1 MITAGIDVGIE
12 NTKVVILKDGKVVG
26 RATALSGGANRG
38 KSAEQALKD
47 ALATAKISPSDVD
60 NIVATGQGKGDVGF
74 ARDRVVEPVA
84 DARAARFLYP
94 RAACVVDVGADQVR
108 VVTLGEQDRISEVVM
123 NQKCAAG
130 LGILLK
136 SMARTLD
143 MTLDDMSRLSGE
155 SSAIVNDG
163 CGVFAEMDA
172 FGLLNRNVPREDV
185 ARAVVEAVA
194 VRVNSILND
203 KIKPS
208 KDTTV
213 LIGGVSRNR
222 TVVAALKRRSG
233 MNFIIPEQSEY
244 AGALGA
250 ALLALSEVE
259 GIAIGS

>member
-12 NTKVVILKDGKVVG
+12 NTKVVILKDGKIAG

-47 ALATAKISPSDVD
+47 ALEAAKISPSDVSK
-60 NIVATGQGKGDVGF
+60 IVATGQGKGDVSF
-74 ARDRVVEPVA
+74 AVDRVVEPVA
-84 DARAARFLYP
+84 DAKAARFLYP
-94 RAACVVDVGADQVR
+94 EAACVVDVGADQVR
-108 VVTLGEQDRISEVVM
+108 VVTLGDQDKISEVVM

-136 SMARTLD
+136 SMARTLG
-143 MTLDDMSRLSGE
+143 MTLDDISRLSGE
-155 SSAIVNDG
+155 SKAVVNDA

-172 FGLLNRNVPREDV
+172 LGLLNRSVPREDV
-185 ARAVVEAVA
+185 ARAVVGAVA

-203 KIKPS
+203 KIKPA

-213 LIGGVSRNR
+213 LVGGVSRNKAF
-222 TVVAALKRRSG
+222 VAAIKRRSG
-233 MNFIIPEQSEY
+233 ISFFIPDQAEY

-250 ALLALSEVE
+250 AL
-259 GIAIGS
+259 IAAG

>member
-12 NTKVVILKDGKVVG
+12 NTKVVILKDGKVIA
-26 RATALSGGANRG
+26 RAAAPSGGANRG

-47 ALATAKISPSDVD
+47 ALSTANISPSDVD
-60 NIVATGQGKGDVGF
+60 SIVATGQGKGDVKV
-74 ARDRVVEPVA
+74 AVDCVVEPVA
-84 DARAARFLYP
+84 DAKAARFLYP

-108 VVTLGEQDRISEVVM
+108 VVTLGEQDKISEVVM

-136 SMARTLD
+136 SMARTLG
-143 MTLDDMSRLSGE
+143 MTLDDISRLSGE
-155 SSAIVNDG
+155 SKAVVNDG

-172 FGLLNRNVPREDV
+172 LGLLNRDVPREDV

-203 KIKPS
+203 KVKPA
-208 KDTTV
+208 KDSTV
-213 LIGGVSRNR
+213 LIGGMSRNR
-222 TVVAALKRRSG
+222 AVVAALKKRSG
-233 MNFIIPEQSEY
+233 INFIIPEQSEY

-250 ALLALSEVE
+250 ALMAA
-259 GIAIGS
+259 G